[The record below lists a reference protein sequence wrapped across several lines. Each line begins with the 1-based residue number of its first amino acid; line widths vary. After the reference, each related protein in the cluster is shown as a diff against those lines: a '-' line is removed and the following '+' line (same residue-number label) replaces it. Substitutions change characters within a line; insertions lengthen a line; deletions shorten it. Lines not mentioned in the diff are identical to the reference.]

1 MPIPPPPAA
10 ANVVTVTAYDLIK
23 SALRLIGANTAG
35 EEVPIEEA
43 GDGLNT
49 LNQMLD
55 AWNADRLSVYTT
67 ISTDF
72 PFTLNQQAYT
82 LGSGG
87 DFDMTRPARISAMS
101 SILTTNPDNPIEVPI
116 TMYTVQDWQLQMP
129 VKNVTGSFP
138 QICYDDGSFPLRVLN
153 FWPIPQQQNSVRIYS
168 WQPLLLLDSLKTNI
182 TLPQAYARALRFNL
196 AIDLAPEYDKEPS
209 PTVVARARESVSILK
224 TMNQPALELRSDLLA
239 VEPGYNYKADLF
251 GIPW

>member
-1 MPIPPPPAA
+1 MPVPVPPAPQ
-10 ANVVTVTAYDLIK
+10 NVVTITAYGLIK
-23 SALRLIGANTAG
+23 GALRLIGASTAD

-55 AWNADRLSVYTT
+55 AWNADRLMVYT
-67 ISTDF
+67 ISSQDF
-72 PFTLNQQAYT
+72 PFVVGKQAYT

-87 DFDMTRPARISAMS
+87 DFDMTRPVRISGMS
-101 SILTTNPDNPIEVPI
+101 SILLANPDNRIEVPI
-116 TMYTVQDWQLQMP
+116 TMYNTRDWQLKMP
-129 VKNVTGSFP
+129 VKQVDGSFP

-153 FWPIPQQQNSVRIYS
+153 FWPIPQQQNDVRIYS

-209 PTVVARARESVSILK
+209 ATVVARAKESLSLIR
-224 TMNQPALELRSDLLA
+224 TINQPEMELRSDLIA
-239 VEPGYNYKADLF
+239 TEPGYNYKADLF
-251 GIPW
+251 GIPF